1 MPLCNLSQC
10 LSGLPPEAAVGCFSV
25 YNLESL
31 LAVVAAA
38 EAEGRPAVV
47 SLDKHDLGHGKFGPL
62 AHAALF
68 MARKADVPLAVHLN
82 HGRTLN
88 GIREALE
95 LGLPSVMFDG
105 SSLAMEENVRLTRE
119 AGELAHEAGELAHE
133 AGELAHEAGA
143 EIEGEYGPLLVQAED
158 LPPVLDFLERT
169 KVDFLAFSVPKGL
182 PHSAYA
188 ERIFLLAELSVR
200 TSVPLVLHGASR
212 LSEDLLRQALRSGVC
227 KVNVHTEILRTL
239 ARGIEKGQSRDAAK
253 NPLVWLE
260 TAVEEVQNMVRE
272 RIQLYHSGTLFPS

>member
-1 MPLCNLSQC
+1 MPLCNLTQC
-10 LSGLPPEAAVGCFSV
+10 LNTFPPEAAVGCFSV

-38 EAEGRPAVV
+38 EAEGKPAVV
-47 SLDKHDLGHGKFGPL
+47 SLDEHDLRHGKLGPL
-62 AHAALF
+62 AQAALF

-82 HGRTLN
+82 HGRTLT
-88 GIREALE
+88 GIREASE

-105 SSLAMEENVRLTRE
+105 SDLSQEENTRLTRE
-119 AGELAHEAGELAHE
+119 ARELAHN
-133 AGELAHEAGA
+133 AGA
-143 EIEGEYGPLLVQAED
+143 EIEGEYGPLLAQSED

-169 KVDFLAFSVPKGL
+169 GVDFLAFSVPKGL
-182 PHSAYA
+182 PHSEYA
-188 ERIFLLAELSVR
+188 GRIALLAELIIR

-212 LSEDLLRQALRSGVC
+212 LPEDLLRQALRSGVR
-227 KVNVHTEILRTL
+227 KVNVHTEILRAL
-239 ARGIEKGQSRDAAK
+239 ARGIQKGQSRDAAK

-272 RIQLYHSGTLFPS
+272 RTQLYHSGALFPS